1 MAKRRRRGT
10 RKGQMRKTSR
20 RAFVSTVP
28 KRRRKA
34 NNMGGSVRIELV
46 SGAAG
51 AGVGIVVAEAIEE
64 STDNAYGG
72 FVVTALGLLI
82 ARQTRGRNMKSFG
95 AGMAVGGAGMTV
107 ANLVEAPVRQLVAP
121 IISGTL
127 PAPAGNGGNGD

>member
-1 MAKRRRRGT
+1 M
-10 RKGQMRKTSR
+10 
-20 RAFVSTVP
+20 
-28 KRRRKA
+28 
-34 NNMGGSVRIELV
+34 RIELV

-127 PAPAGNGGNGD
+127 PAPAGNDTDD